1 MSTCKGC
8 GAPIDWITTT
18 EGKYMP
24 VDPEPVFIIEGDG
37 LDRFVTDEGAV
48 LLGRRARLE
57 GERLGLEVAFIP
69 LWKPCQNAGRFRK
82 GGRTRESSTTL

>member
-18 EGKYMP
+18 GGKYMP
-24 VDPEPVFIIEGDG
+24 VDPEPVFIIEGGDG
-37 LDRFVTDEGAV
+37 PDRFVTDEGAV

-57 GERLGLEVAFIP
+57 EERPGLEVAFVP
-69 LWKPCQNAGRFRK
+69 FDKQERF
-82 GGRTRESSTTL
+82 

>member
-8 GAPIDWITTT
+8 GAPIDWITTK

-37 LDRFVTDEGAV
+37 SDRFVTDEGEV
-48 LLGRRARLE
+48 LLGRRALPAE
-57 GERLGLEVAFIP
+57 ERPGLEVAFVP
-69 LWKPCQNAGRFRK
+69 RWKTCPDAGRFRR
-82 GGRTRESSTTL
+82 GGRS

>member
-57 GERLGLEVAFIP
+57 EERPGLEVAFIP
-69 LWKPCQNAGRFRK
+69 HWKTCPNAGRFRK
-82 GGRTRESSTTL
+82 RGRS